1 MSNAH
6 DSLAG
11 IFELFPRLERLD
23 GHLRSKLNS
32 ASVIQAPA
40 GTFLFGVGDPCNSFL
55 LLLAGTVRVYIGSD
69 EGREMSL
76 YRIDPGTTCL
86 LTTSCLM
93 GNNTY
98 PAIGRAE
105 TDIRGVAINDKLF
118 NELLVQSPEFRQL
131 VFDDFGNRLSIVI
144 QLTQEVA
151 FRKLDLRLAQ
161 FLLMNDLSKVTHQ
174 EIALELGTVREIVSR
189 LLKQFQ
195 DEGYVKL
202 HRNRIELANRAALQD
217 RSDQVAV
224 PRK

>member
-1 MSNAH
+1 M
-6 DSLAG
+6 
-11 IFELFPRLERLD
+11 FPKLGQLD
-23 GHLRSKLNS
+23 DPLRSKLSS
-32 ASVIQAPA
+32 ANVIQAPA
-40 GTFLFGVGDPCNSFL
+40 GTFLFGVGDLCDSFL
-55 LLLAGTVRVYIGSD
+55 LLLNGTVRVYVGSD
-69 EGREMSL
+69 EGRELSL

-86 LTTSCLM
+86 LTTSCLI

-105 TDIRGVAINDKLF
+105 TDIRGVALNDKLF
-118 NELLVQSPEFRQL
+118 NELLVQSPEFRQM
-131 VFDDFGNRLSIVI
+131 VFDDFGSRLSIVI

-161 FLLMNDLSKVTHQ
+161 FLLMHDLSKITHQ

-195 DEGYVKL
+195 DDGYVKL
-202 HRNRIELANRAALQD
+202 HRNRIAIENRAALQD
-217 RSDQVAV
+217 RSDQVAI